1 MRIKHVRNDGCAIK
15 TSPGIISDMH
25 TKREK
30 ERLRRFL
37 AVKEIVMIGLVVM
50 NVVLLVLEHFVPLT
64 HEQLVAIEVFDAAT
78 ALVFLAEFGFELYWA
93 KDRGKY
99 IRHHWFYLLAAIPV
113 TTTLFEELRVV
124 RLLRLL
130 KLLKIFGHM
139 RYERNTRL
147 FEKSH
152 FTR

>member
-1 MRIKHVRNDGCAIK
+1 
-15 TSPGIISDMH
+15 MH
-25 TKREK
+25 TKHGK
-30 ERLRRFL
+30 LRLRRFL
-37 AVKEIVMIGLVVM
+37 VAKEVVMIVLVAM
-50 NVVLLVLEHFVPLT
+50 NIVFLALEHFVPLT
-64 HEQLVAIEVFDAAT
+64 RSQIVAIEVFDVVT
-78 ALVFLAEFGFELYWA
+78 AVVFLAEFGFELYWA

-99 IRHHWFYLLAAIPV
+99 IRHHWFYLLAAIPI

-147 FEKSH
+147 FEKSN
-152 FTR
+152 FTRT

>member
-1 MRIKHVRNDGCAIK
+1 
-15 TSPGIISDMH
+15 MH
-25 TKREK
+25 TKHGK
-30 ERLRRFL
+30 LRLRRFL
-37 AVKEIVMIGLVVM
+37 VAKEVVMIVLVVM
-50 NVVLLVLEHFVPLT
+50 NIVFLALEHFVPLT
-64 HEQLVAIEVFDAAT
+64 HAQIIAIEVFDVVT
-78 ALVFLAEFGFELYWA
+78 AVIFLAEFGFELYWA

-99 IRHHWFYLLAAIPV
+99 IRHHWFYLLAAIPI

-147 FEKSH
+147 FEKSN
-152 FTR
+152 FTRA